1 MEFYL
6 AFIGMRCC
14 YILNNLGI
22 PTFCVDSNYY
32 FVDSNYY
39 WVILFHEIRLQLV
52 SGNL

>member
-6 AFIGMRCC
+6 AFIGMHCCC

-22 PTFCVDSNYY
+22 TTFV
-32 FVDSNYY
+32 VDSNYY